1 MLTWMKQALE
11 LDFRIGETLWS
22 SFVVTP
28 GGRLKEVLGD
38 LLPRGLDPSLQS
50 RTGRGYIAQG
60 VLFPKE
66 K

>member
-1 MLTWMKQALE
+1 MKQALE

-22 SFVVTP
+22 FFAVTP
-28 GGRLKEVLGD
+28 GGRLKEVLGA

-50 RTGRGYIAQG
+50 RTGRGYKAQG
-60 VLFPKE
+60 VLFLEE